1 MFKRNKDN
9 IKKTKNVKQQTA
21 EAVHTHTQVVF

>member
-21 EAVHTHTQVVF
+21 EAVHTQVVF

>member
-21 EAVHTHTQVVF
+21 EAVHTHTHR